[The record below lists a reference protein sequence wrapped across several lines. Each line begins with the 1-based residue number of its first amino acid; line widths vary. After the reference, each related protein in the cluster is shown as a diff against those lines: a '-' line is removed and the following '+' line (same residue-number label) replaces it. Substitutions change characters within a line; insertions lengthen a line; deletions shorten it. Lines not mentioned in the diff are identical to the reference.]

1 MGGEGPGADESP
13 EPTDAPQ
20 EGTPTDSPIEAE
32 GTPTDTPADEESPT
46 ETETESPS
54 QGDDLDD
61 VDVEVV
67 DAEENLEVTDYGLYR
82 AESAVG
88 LRGTIENTGEQA
100 YEYVQVEVTLQDD
113 QGDLL
118 YEFVDE
124 TETETVSTI
133 QPGDEWEFDVVFEEA
148 EMSAVT
154 DFSIAVDGYPTGE
167 TDFGDIEGEVDQQEA
182 DLDIT
187 SHHLTRQES
196 RTFVTGTV
204 RNTGDAAVET
214 VDVSVTLYE
223 NETNELADFTRSVE
237 EDAERTRLTPGEVW
251 EFRVEFD
258 DVDLDTVGRYVV
270 TARSASVE
278 GTPTTGTPTGSD
290 ANGTVSNE
298 TTSNGTVSNETTS
311 G

>member
-1 MGGEGPGADESP
+1 MGGEGPGAEESP
-13 EPTDAPQ
+13 EPTEAP
-20 EGTPTDSPIEAE
+20 AE
-32 GTPTDTPADEESPT
+32 GTPTDAEQTPTEEST
-46 ETETESPS
+46 ETDVPTDEATETDTPS
-54 QGDDLDD
+54 QEGDLEETDG
-61 VDVEVV
+61 EVV
-67 DAEENLEVTDYGLYR
+67 DSEGNLEVTDYGLYR

-124 TETETVSTI
+124 TETETVSTL
-133 QPGDEWEFDVVFEEA
+133 QSGDEWEFDVVFEEA
-148 EMSAVT
+148 ELSAVT
-154 DFSIAVDGYPTGE
+154 DFSIAVDGYLAGE
-167 TDFGDIEGEVDQQEA
+167 TDLGDIEGEADQQGA
-182 DLDIT
+182 DLEIT

-196 RTFVTGTV
+196 QTFVAGTV

-223 NETNELADFTRSVE
+223 NETNELADFTRTVE

-258 DVDLDTVGRYVV
+258 DVDLNTVGRYVV
-270 TARSASVE
+270 TARDASVE
-278 GTPTTGTPTGSD
+278 GVPTTGTPTGSD
-290 ANGTVSNE
+290 TNGTVSNE
-298 TTSNGTVSNETTS
+298 TTSA
-311 G
+311 